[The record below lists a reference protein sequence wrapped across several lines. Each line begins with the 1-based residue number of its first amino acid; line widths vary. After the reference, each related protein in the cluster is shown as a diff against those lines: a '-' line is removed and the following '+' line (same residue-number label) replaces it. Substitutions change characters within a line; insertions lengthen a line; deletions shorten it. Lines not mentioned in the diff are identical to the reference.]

1 MQRRIVAPAQETEVD
16 RTGRIIIPPTLRE
29 FAGLKKECIILGI
42 QSYVEIWDE
51 SSYAAYL
58 AENESRF
65 KEAAEEIGNKI
76 AL

>member
-1 MQRRIVAPAQETEVD
+1 M
-16 RTGRIIIPPTLRE
+16 IPPTLRD

-42 QSYVEIWDE
+42 QTYLEIWDE
-51 SSYAAYL
+51 AGYAAYL